1 MKLARLFFRLCFLSG
16 RSFRRC
22 LRMLRKLLLV
32 LAIFFSP
39 FIVFLTLVIN
49 REIIRY
55 VARAY
60 WLTVFLPGAADII
73 RRDVNSNWFTTG
85 FNQAVL
91 GGLLTLYGVIV
102 TVWYYHTTRQQ
113 EVAEKRLFIIE
124 ELLEELK
131 RNRRV
136 LDELS
141 KHSSRSLR
149 GGKITFSVGAW
160 ERLGADVALLPRRL
174 HMRLSVLYACLG
186 ECSSWSDFQNRR
198 ATLERIPDVMAELNR
213 LRSRLS
219 KQELDF

>member
-1 MKLARLFFRLCFLSG
+1 MAGLFFRLCFLSG

-22 LRMLRKLLLV
+22 LRMLRRLLLV
-32 LAIFFSP
+32 LVIFFSP
-39 FIVFLTLVIN
+39 IIVFLTLMIN
-49 REIIRY
+49 REIIHY
-55 VARAY
+55 LARAY
-60 WLTVFLPGAADII
+60 WLTVVFPGVAAII
-73 RRDVNSNWFTTG
+73 RRDASSNWFTTG

-102 TVWYYHTTRQQ
+102 TVWYYHATRQQ

-136 LDELS
+136 VDEI
-141 KHSSRSLR
+141 SRDPSCSLP

-186 ECSSWSDFQNRR
+186 ECTSWSDFQNRR
-198 ATLERIPDVMAELNR
+198 ATLERIPEVMAELNR

>member
-1 MKLARLFFRLCFLSG
+1 MGRAFFRLCFLSG
-16 RSFRRC
+16 RILRRC
-22 LRMLRKLLLV
+22 LRLLRKLLLI

-49 REIIRY
+49 REIIHFLSQSR
-55 VARAY
+55 
-60 WLTVFLPGAADII
+60 WLAAFFPGIAATIQK
-73 RRDVNSNWFTTG
+73 DVSSRWFTLG

-102 TVWYYHTTRQQ
+102 TVWYYHITRQQ
-113 EVAEKRLFIIE
+113 EVVEKRLFIIE

-136 LDELS
+136 LDELNN
-141 KHSSRSLR
+141 RSGLLLPD
-149 GGKITFSVGAW
+149 GKIAFSVGAW
-160 ERLGADVALLPRRL
+160 ERLGADVALLPRRI

-186 ECSSWSDFQNRR
+186 ECTSWADFQSRR

-219 KQELDF
+219 RQGLDLC